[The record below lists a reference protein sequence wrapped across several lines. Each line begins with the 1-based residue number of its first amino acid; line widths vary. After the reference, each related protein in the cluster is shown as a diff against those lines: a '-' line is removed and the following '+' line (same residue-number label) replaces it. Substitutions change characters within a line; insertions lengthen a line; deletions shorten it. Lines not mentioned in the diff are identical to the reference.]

1 MTQGNN
7 PKFCDQCGATLR
19 ETSKF
24 CPECGVLIFKASTQS
39 PSMHPYDAQQEIS
52 SRVSDVEVD
61 MERRSRTIT
70 AQKLREY
77 GQYKPS
83 STIWNKMKRLTN
95 LSRVIIITCLLLIV
109 IYMFAI
115 AFTKWM
121 DG

>member
-7 PKFCDQCGATLR
+7 PKFCDQCGNPLR

-24 CPECGVLIFKASTQS
+24 CPECGVLIFKTSTQS
-39 PSMHPYDAQQEIS
+39 PYIHPYDAQQEIS

-61 MERRSRTIT
+61 MERRRRTIA
-70 AQKLREY
+70 AQKMREY
-77 GQYKPS
+77 GQHKPS
-83 STIWNKMKRLTN
+83 STIWNKMKRLTS

>member
-7 PKFCDQCGATLR
+7 PKFCDQCGTTLR

-24 CPECGVLIFKASTQS
+24 CPECGVLILKLQLNL
-39 PSMHPYDAQQEIS
+39 HLDAQQEIS